1 MQVRNLI
8 HCLSNIVA
16 KSIQSIAKKVN
27 TVDESVAW
35 RRNFKIYEEKF
46 HKGSW
51 DTKVDTNV
59 QNKKNQTTLHK

>member
-16 KSIQSIAKKVN
+16 ISIQNTANSVNKV
-27 TVDESVAW
+27 DASVAR

-46 HKGSW
+46 QKGSW
-51 DTKVDTNV
+51 DTKVDTNAY
-59 QNKKNQTTLHK
+59 NKKKNNPP